1 MLVAKLDGD
10 AARPYLGR
18 VAVGHREAV
27 IARFHPRPRA
37 ASVAVP
43 VTADGDAG
51 EVILVSRRSSING
64 HTGLPMDNA
73 GEVVLL
79 GGAAEP
85 GEPAPLAAVREL
97 GEEAGVPAAADLSD
111 LRYDPYLELGRWC
124 TEGGFRARGFLVR
137 YRPTSGASCGST
149 SASWQRSAVLRST
162 PCSPPRCGCSRISS
176 RRARAR
182 SAAAVRGLVQS
193 PTLELPDADG
203 GPAWELSGLAGQMI
217 ANLRARYRTPDDL
230 RADLARRRRCRAR
243 RAVGPEA
250 SWDLVVRAQR
260 TRHLMDGPLA
270 IARPPVLHAP
280 TLSALL
286 GQPGAPGGGR
296 GAAARR
302 LRQGALARRD
312 AAGGARGPSGARR
325 PLRVHSCAAVRGR
338 DADHGLDR

>member
-1 MLVAKLDGD
+1 M
-10 AARPYLGR
+10 
-18 VAVGHREAV
+18 
-27 IARFHPRPRA
+27 
-37 ASVAVP
+37 P
-43 VTADGDAG
+43 VTGDGDAG

-137 YRPTSGASCGST
+137 VPADIWSELRFDERELAAIGRVALD
-149 SASWQRSAVLRST
+149 AVFAAALRMQSHLVV
-162 PCSPPRCGCSRISS
+162 GLG
-176 RRARAR
+176 RARQPLF
-182 SAAAVRGLVQS
+182 VGWFES

-250 SWDLVVRAQR
+250 SCDLVVRAQR

-270 IARPPVLHAP
+270 IPRPPCSTRPRCRRCWGSRRSWWWTRRCRSAAP
-280 TLSALL
+280 ARRARSPGRCRGRSRPERSATAAPGALL
-286 GQPGAPGGGR
+286 R
-296 GAAARR
+296 
-302 LRQGALARRD
+302 
-312 AAGGARGPSGARR
+312 
-325 PLRVHSCAAVRGR
+325 SCSRA
-338 DADHGLDR
+338 